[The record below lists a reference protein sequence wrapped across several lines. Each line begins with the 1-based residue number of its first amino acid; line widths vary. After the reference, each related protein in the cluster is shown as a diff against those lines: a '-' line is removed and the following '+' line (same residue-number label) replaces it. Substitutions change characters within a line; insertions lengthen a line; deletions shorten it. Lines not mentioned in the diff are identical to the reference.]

1 MDLKDIPVAAIALK
15 STYKNDVCD
24 IGSDKYIEF
33 FKKFAKVFNEAVSR
47 SIVDLDLIIVVRFNS
62 SDINICTT

>member
-33 FKKFAKVFNEAVSR
+33 FKKFAAIKSKR
-47 SIVDLDLIIVVRFNS
+47 KIVDMVDL
-62 SDINICTT
+62 